1 MIIAVDVDV
10 DLDDVVADVDV
21 VDSVI
26 ISVIHFNNFF
36 FFQYVYSSPNMACLH
51 SFYSSYWHLF
61 VGCRVIF
68 CHIWMGHSLVSY

>member
-36 FFQYVYSSPNMACLH
+36 FFSICLQ
-51 SFYSSYWHLF
+51 LP
-61 VGCRVIF
+61 
-68 CHIWMGHSLVSY
+68 